1 MKRKFRA
8 LWSRKL
14 LVVVAMFL
22 VLALTLAACGG
33 AAEEP
38 TEPTEAPSGGD
49 EGQEEEPAPE
59 GEAEGEGE
67 AISLTFLTLDDADQ
81 LLALQD
87 MIEAWKASDSRW
99 ANATVQ
105 INSVPFAQL
114 FPTIEAS
121 VAAGA
126 DFDAFLADGPDIKHY
141 AYNSA
146 IIPLADF
153 YSEDE
158 LQEWVPQSV
167 EEGSYLGQFYAP
179 PIMQSCSMMFYNTDM
194 TDAAGLQ
201 PPQEVQGW
209 TMAEAWDAWEKTT
222 VDDTGDGTPDVW
234 GLRWGQG
241 TWWGDYEQGIP
252 RRSAGERGSPTFE
265 GVGPDGVSFVG
276 YLDTPEAIDSYETYR
291 AWHIGDRAV
300 TPVEP
305 IPDIFVGNQAAFM
318 VSPDNRIG
326 QINRLYPDGDFNYGV
341 TGIPYFEDGA
351 QLCHTGSWHFG
362 VSPNTPNQEAAVS
375 LVKFFAGS
383 EGSSIW
389 YDYVRQLPAR
399 FDLLNTLP
407 EYNEYP
413 QQLFSLG
420 LQEIGE
426 PRIQTPCYTEYQQ
439 LHAELL
445 QNVSQ
450 GQDVDV
456 EQLVTTTAQNMEQA
470 CARYAGWNE

>member
-1 MKRKFRA
+1 MK
-8 LWSRKL
+8 WKL
-14 LVVVAMFL
+14 NNRLTLIVGL
-22 VLALTLAACGG
+22 LILALALAACGG
-33 AAEEP
+33 APEEP
-38 TEPTEAPSGGD
+38 AEDTTDTETED
-49 EGQEEEPAPE
+49 EEVIEEEEEPAEEPAE
-59 GEAEGEGE
+59 GEAV
-67 AISLTFLTLDDADQ
+67 ALKFLTLEDPDQ
-81 LLALQD
+81 LLALEA
-87 MIEAWKASDSRW
+87 MIEAWKQSDSRW
-99 ANATVQ
+99 ANATVE
-105 INSVPFAQL
+105 VLATPFAQL
-114 FPTIEAS
+114 FPQIEAS

-141 AYNSA
+141 AYNQA
-146 IIPLADF
+146 IIPLAEF
-153 YSEDE
+153 YTEEE

-179 PIMQSCSMMFYNTDM
+179 PIMQSCSLMFYNVDM
-194 TDAAGLQ
+194 TDAAGVQ
-201 PPQEVQGW
+201 PPQEVAGW
-209 TMAEAWDAWEKTT
+209 TMDEAWDAWEKTT

-265 GVGPDGVSFVG
+265 GVGADGLTFTG
-276 YLDTPEAIDSYETYR
+276 YLDTPEAIAAYETYR
-291 AWHIGDRAV
+291 AWHQGDRAV

-305 IPDIFVGNQAAFM
+305 IPDIFVGGQAAFM

-326 QINRLYPDGDFNYGV
+326 QINRLFPEGDFNYGV
-341 TGIPYFEDGA
+341 TGIPYFADGA

-362 VSPNTPNQEAAVS
+362 VSPNSTNQEAAIS
-375 LVKFFAGS
+375 MVKFFAGA
-383 EGSSIW
+383 EGSAIW
-389 YDYVRQLPAR
+389 YEHVRQLPAR

-413 QQLFSLG
+413 QQLFSVG

-445 QNVSQ
+445 QNISQ

-456 EQLVTTTAQNMEQA
+456 EQLVSTTAANMEQA
-470 CARYAGWNE
+470 CAKYEGWNE